1 MPFMGDGLFA
11 RPPQWSHTIHQENN
25 KTYPLIGA
33 SVFWKN
39 TTIGTVTD
47 VEGAFRLERA
57 PATDLL
63 IISYIGFIT
72 DTLKIDTSFISH
84 QMTQN
89 QEDELDEVTLTQRR
103 KASQKSFI
111 ETQNILKVSSEEL
124 LKAACCN
131 LSESF
136 ETNPAIDVNFADALT
151 GTKQIKMLGLSSTYL
166 LISEEN
172 IPMVRGCFTGLWI
185 DLYTR
190 NLGRKYSNQQR
201 GRVGN
206 QWF

>member
-1 MPFMGDGLFA
+1 MKKYIFIVCLSLGMVYSQDPLSGVI
-11 RPPQWSHTIHQENN
+11 QYQENN

-39 TTIGTVTD
+39 TTIGAVTD
-47 VEGAFRLERA
+47 KEGAFRLERA

-89 QEDELDEVTLTQRR
+89 QEDELDEITLTQRR

-136 ETNPAIDVNFADALT
+136 
-151 GTKQIKMLGLSSTYL
+151 
-166 LISEEN
+166 
-172 IPMVRGCFTGLWI
+172 
-185 DLYTR
+185 
-190 NLGRKYSNQQR
+190 
-201 GRVGN
+201 
-206 QWF
+206 